1 MYNVLSNNW
10 KNQIPIRFPLNNH
23 AILPQHGAPTKDF
36 YSINKIQ
43 EYSSQYK
50 PELAILPPTHRGDID
65 DDKGPIHT
73 IPAPNLS
80 PADKPYNLPTN
91 SGKTAHYPPNL
102 NDLNYHTTVHSKPIF
117 LLLLGPYFK
126 LTQCQK
132 IGV

>member
-1 MYNVLSNNW
+1 MYNTIVLPNNR
-10 KNQIPIRFPLNNH
+10 KNQIPIRAFPLNH
-23 AILPQHGAPTKDF
+23 AILPQRGTSIKDF

-73 IPAPNLS
+73 IPAPNLG

-91 SGKTAHYPPNL
+91 SEKTANYPYL
-102 NDLNYHTTVHSKPIF
+102 NDLNYYTSVQSKPIF
-117 LLLLGPYFK
+117 LLY
-126 LTQCQK
+126 
-132 IGV
+132 